1 MRTVLD
7 VRSINAPNIKHQ
19 ARAGRGAPESEAG
32 GLHTLTEIGDQAS
45 NCRPDFEPLTMSE
58 DMRKWRPFLSSAT
71 SKLNNFKGYL
81 ASKDPRPLSSVSPP
95 SQRGSGDSSGHGTD
109 PGSGTRQSWTQWAG
123 EKLRR
128 AGQVQGDNGNAVEM
142 VSLFPGWAARR
153 LHTPSPGEGTWPSY
167 AVHAGF
173 LTVCHRHPF

>member
-1 MRTVLD
+1 
-7 VRSINAPNIKHQ
+7 
-19 ARAGRGAPESEAG
+19 
-32 GLHTLTEIGDQAS
+32 
-45 NCRPDFEPLTMSE
+45 MSE
-58 DMRKWRPFLSSAT
+58 DTRKWRPFLSSAT

-81 ASKDPRPLSSVSPP
+81 ASKDPRPLSSVSP
-95 SQRGSGDSSGHGTD
+95 QFQQGSGDSSGHGAD

-128 AGQVQGDNGNAVEM
+128 AGQAQGDSGNVVEM

-173 LTVCHRHPF
+173 LTVVIDTHFDVEIYVAGYASKSNNPEFMSRSQRTFLRLAKGTHVFHHKLFSIN